1 MNYTEEAIRFTCSGD
16 ALLGIAARPD
26 VPATSG
32 FIVVVGGPQYRVGS
46 HRQFVL
52 LSRRLAA
59 AGHAVLR
66 FDYRG
71 MGDSPGQRQT
81 FDSVSDDI
89 AAAINALQTQQPSV
103 HHITLWGLCDGASA
117 ALLYCQQT
125 ADPRVRS
132 LCLLNPWVR
141 SELSLART
149 QVKHYYLQ
157 RLGQKDFWRKLLR
170 GGVAWQALKG
180 LTRNV
185 GLALEGVWPRG
196 TEIASS
202 QPVQAFQHRMAA
214 GWNSFSGNIVLILS
228 GDDYTAKEFSGYLSH
243 DPAWKNALSHP
254 GLIRHDLPGVDHT
267 FSTATARAQVEE
279 LTLNL
284 GQKRR
289 QPSAASGLGDLVRT
303 DVQLGAPTQSHIR
316 APV

>member
-1 MNYTEEAIRFTCSGD
+1 MNYTEEALRFTCLGD
-16 ALLGIAARPD
+16 ALLGIMTRPD

-59 AGHAVLR
+59 AGYAVLR

-71 MGDSPGQRQT
+71 MGDSSGQRRP

-125 ADPRVRS
+125 ADPRVHS

-141 SELSLART
+141 SEAGKDPSQALLPAA
-149 QVKHYYLQ
+149 
-157 RLGQKDFWRKLLR
+157 LGAKKLL
-170 GGVAWQALKG
+170 AQAAA
-180 LTRNV
+180 RRC
-185 GLALEGVWPRG
+185 GLAGPERTHSKCRTRPGRYV
-196 TEIASS
+196 
-202 QPVQAFQHRMAA
+202 AA
-214 GWNSFSGNIVLILS
+214 
-228 GDDYTAKEFSGYLSH
+228 
-243 DPAWKNALSHP
+243 
-254 GLIRHDLPGVDHT
+254 R
-267 FSTATARAQVEE
+267 
-279 LTLNL
+279 
-284 GQKRR
+284 
-289 QPSAASGLGDLVRT
+289 
-303 DVQLGAPTQSHIR
+303 
-316 APV
+316 

>member
-1 MNYTEEAIRFTCSGD
+1 MNYTEEALRFTCSGD
-16 ALLGIAARPD
+16 ALLGIMTRPD

-59 AGHAVLR
+59 AGYAVLR

-71 MGDSPGQRQT
+71 MGDSSGQRRP

-117 ALLYCQQT
+117 ALLYCQKT
-125 ADPRVRS
+125 ADPRVHS

-141 SELSLART
+141 SEASLAKT

-157 RLGQKDFWRKLLR
+157 RLAQKNFWRKLLR
-170 GGVAWQALKG
+170 GGVAWQALKE

-185 GLALEGVWPRG
+185 GLALEGMWPRG
-196 TEIASS
+196 KEVAAN
-202 QPVQAFQHRMAA
+202 QAVQAFQHRMAT
-214 GWNSFSGNIVLILS
+214 GWNSFSGNIILILS
-228 GDDYTAKEFSGYLSH
+228 GDDYTAKEFSGCLSD
-243 DPAWKNALSHP
+243 DPVWKNALAHP
-254 GLIRHDLPGVDHT
+254 GLKRHDLPGVDHT

-284 GQKRR
+284 GQKPRHT
-289 QPSAASGLGDLVRT
+289 PASSRLDDLVRT

-316 APV
+316 GPV